1 LKNSLYFWP
10 GLLSFNRRRRSS
22 RNACWLAGLSL
33 LPQVWDLNS
42 SSVFGLGGRPP
53 SGPSVPPRSSWLSSL
68 REVEVLSLES
78 VPSLRGPESVESL
91 LSFRVPESF
100 WLSLSR
106 RDPLSGWLPLSRRP
120 LGVLSR
126 ESERLEGPSSSL
138 LRALL
143 SSPLREPVSC
153 LDPSLRVLSLPES
166 LRVLLWPESL
176 RVLSLLPPESLRD
189 P

>member
-1 LKNSLYFWP
+1 P
-10 GLLSFNRRRRSS
+10 
-22 RNACWLAGLSL
+22 
-33 LPQVWDLNS
+33 V
-42 SSVFGLGGRPP
+42 VHPP
-53 SGPSVPPRSSWLSSL
+53 SGPFVPPRSSLLSSL
-68 REVEVLSLES
+68 RVVEVLSLES
-78 VPSLRGPESVESL
+78 VPSLRRPESVESL

-106 RDPLSGWLPLSRRP
+106 RGPLSGWLPLSRRP

-126 ESERLEGPSSSL
+126 ESERLEGPSSLLREPPASL
-138 LRALL
+138 LREPL

-166 LRVLLWPESL
+166 LRVPRWSEAL
-176 RVLSLLPPESLRD
+176 RVLSLPLPESLRD